1 MCQVQHS
8 KCRGAV
14 MEDYKFRFVAFSR
27 AKLVWLPLLL
37 FLSGCWLLQEE
48 VFVVPEGFRGTAV
61 VVFGCSESASASE
74 VSGPY
79 KLGEEGILLLSS
91 EPREG
96 GLLRGRVNRKFFSE
110 SNDGRRE
117 ILPYRSGTSGLQ
129 AYWLALASRKLP
141 SGVIN
146 KIIIFDVGEPSKQ
159 PGDANARR
167 DEVVKRALA
176 RCSNRETNGD

>member
-1 MCQVQHS
+1 MQ
-8 KCRGAV
+8 
-14 MEDYKFRFVAFSR
+14 DYKFRFVAFSR
-27 AKLVWLPLLL
+27 SKLVWLPLFL
-37 FLSGCWLLQEE
+37 FLTGCWLLQEE

-61 VVFGCSESASASE
+61 IVFGCSESALASG

-79 KLGEEGILLLSS
+79 KLGEDGILLLSS

-96 GLLRGRVNRKFFSE
+96 GLLGGRVNRKFFFE

-117 ILPYRSGTSGLQ
+117 ILPYRSAASGVQ

-141 SGVIN
+141 SGIIN
-146 KIIIFDVGEPSKQ
+146 KIVIFDVGEPSKQ
-159 PGDANARR
+159 PGDANAKR

-176 RCSNRETNGD
+176 RCSNRMTSQLE